1 MVKILAALGTV
12 MTLSAMTA
20 QASFLND
27 NAHYLMADAPTM
39 DEAHIK
45 YYMAG
50 ARGCLNGFYHG
61 FYGNDSE
68 SISTE
73 CLGQTT
79 YTHLNQF
86 FTLIQSGKI
95 NDLFKSFG
103 QLYQTSYDI

>member
-20 QASFLND
+20 QATFLND
-27 NAHYLMADAPTM
+27 NAHYLGADSSNM

-50 ARGCLNGFYHG
+50 ARGALNGFYNG
-61 FYGNDSE
+61 FYANDSE
-68 SISTE
+68 SIASD

-79 YTHLNQF
+79 YTHLSTF
-86 FTLIQSGKI
+86 FSLIQSGKI